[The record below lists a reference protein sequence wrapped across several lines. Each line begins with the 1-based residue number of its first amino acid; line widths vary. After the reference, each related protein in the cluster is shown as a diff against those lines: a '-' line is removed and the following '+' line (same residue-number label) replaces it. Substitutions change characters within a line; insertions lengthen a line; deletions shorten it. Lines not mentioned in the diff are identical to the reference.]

1 MPVVYVTHSLE
12 ELLAL
17 GGDNTVLISEGNC
30 IQSGSVEDVVSNP
43 ANIDH
48 MGGLTGRVSVLKAMA
63 VDQHDSTGIISL
75 TDKTLMIPTKQY
87 KEGTKLRVT
96 LRSEDVT
103 ISVKKPEGGLSARN
117 IIKGGVVTNME
128 DTPPDGAVSIKID
141 IGVTVYATITQE
153 AVSDLSIEN
162 NSEVF
167 IILKTVALS
176 RRSTATI
183 RQ

>member
-1 MPVVYVTHSLE
+1 MDEPLSALDSSKKQELIPFIGKMVERFRMPVVYVTHSLE

-17 GGDNTVLISEGNC
+17 GDNTVLISEGNC

-48 MGGLTGRVSVLKAMA
+48 MGLTGRVSVLKAMA

-103 ISVKKPEGGLSARN
+103 ISVKK
-117 IIKGGVVTNME
+117 T
-128 DTPPDGAVSIKID
+128 
-141 IGVTVYATITQE
+141 
-153 AVSDLSIEN
+153 
-162 NSEVF
+162 
-167 IILKTVALS
+167 
-176 RRSTATI
+176 
-183 RQ
+183 